1 MKLDKNIS
9 VLLEGVGDMKKR
21 VLLTGIIILA
31 LILSACGNSNN
42 DTENETETDVISVET
57 TEITKGDLTS
67 KKSLYGQTQPIEQTP
82 IMLTQ
87 PGELD
92 ELKVKN
98 GDNVKK
104 DDDLAVIKSEAGGQT
119 IEAPKK
125 GVVANMP
132 DSTGGMVSNEEPF
145 AMIIDLDDI
154 KIHATATQKMR
165 DLFKT
170 DQEVTVE
177 IDNEEYT
184 GEVMALDPLP
194 NENGEYKLN
203 VKVDNEDEKIKIGES
218 AKIIVDKTLEKD
230 ALIVPSEAIV
240 TSEEEDFV
248 YIVEDD
254 KAKQIKVDIVESQTK
269 ETAIKGEVSEEDNVV
284 INGQSLLSDDVEVDV
299 KKDGDES

>member
-1 MKLDKNIS
+1 ES
-9 VLLEGVGDMKKR
+9 
-21 VLLTGIIILA
+21 
-31 LILSACGNSNN
+31 
-42 DTENETETDVISVET
+42 DVISVET
-57 TEITKGDLTS
+57 TEISKGDLTS

-104 DDDLAVIKSEAGGQT
+104 DDDLAVIKSEAGEQT

-145 AMIIDLDDI
+145 AMIIDIDDI
-154 KIHATATQKMR
+154 KIQATATQKMR

-170 DQEVTVE
+170 DQEVTIE
-177 IDNEEYT
+177 INNEEYI
-184 GEVMALDPLP
+184 GEVMALNTLP
-194 NENGEYKLN
+194 NENGEYELN
-203 VKVDNEDEKIKIGES
+203 VKVENEDDKIKIGES
-218 AKIIVDKTLEKD
+218 AKITVDKTLEKD
-230 ALIVPSEAIV
+230 VLIVPSEAIV

-269 ETAIKGEVSEEDNVV
+269 ETAIKGEIKAEDNVV

>member
-42 DTENETETDVISVET
+42 DTENETETDAISVET
-57 TEITKGDLTS
+57 TEIKKGDLTS
-67 KKSLYGQTQPIEQTP
+67 EKSLYGQTQPIEQTP

-92 ELKVKN
+92 ELKAKN
-98 GDNVKK
+98 GDDVKK
-104 DDDLAVIKSEAGGQT
+104 DDSLAVIKSEAGKQT
-119 IEAPKK
+119 IKAPKK

-132 DSTGGMVSNEEPF
+132 DSTGDMVSNEEPF

-170 DQEVTVE
+170 DQEVTVK
-177 IDNEEYT
+177 IDDEDYT
-184 GEVMALDPLP
+184 GEVLALNPLP
-194 NENGEYKLN
+194 NENGEYELN
-203 VKVDNEDEKIKIGES
+203 VKVENEDEKIKTGES
-218 AKIIVDKTLEKD
+218 AEITTDKKLEKD

-284 INGQSLLSDDVEVDV
+284 INGQSLLSDDVEVEV

>member
-1 MKLDKNIS
+1 MKLDKIIS

-21 VLLTGIIILA
+21 VLLTVFMIFT

-42 DTENETETDVISVET
+42 ETEDETESDVISVET

-104 DDDLAVIKSEAGGQT
+104 DDDLAVIKSEAGEQT

-154 KIHATATQKMR
+154 KIQATATQKMR

-177 IDNEEYT
+177 IDNEDYT

-194 NENGEYKLN
+194 NDKGE
-203 VKVDNEDEKIKIGES
+203 NEDEKIKIGES

-269 ETAIKGEVSEEDNVV
+269 ETAIKGEIKAEDNVV